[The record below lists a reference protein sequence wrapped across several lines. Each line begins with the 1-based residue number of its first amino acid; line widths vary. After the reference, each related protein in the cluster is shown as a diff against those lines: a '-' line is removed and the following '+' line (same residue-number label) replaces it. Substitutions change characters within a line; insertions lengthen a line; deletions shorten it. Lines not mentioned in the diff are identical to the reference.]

1 MVLTV
6 VLCAVC
12 SLAALLQ
19 FRAIADQLWSDQ
31 GRHLEVRQAAV
42 AQLCQQ
48 PERYRDY
55 VTTDYQQYV
64 R

>member
-1 MVLTV
+1 ML
-6 VLCAVC
+6 
-12 SLAALLQ
+12 LAHAPAPSLQ

-31 GRHLEVRQAAV
+31 ERHPEVRQAAV

>member
-1 MVLTV
+1 LTHR
-6 VLCAVC
+6 CF
-12 SLAALLQ
+12 LQ
-19 FRAIADQLWSDQ
+19 FRAIADQLWNDQ
-31 GRHLEVRQAAV
+31 ERHLQVRQAAV